1 MFLAP
6 YILTNGPNP
15 ASFFGYFLP
24 CLIPIIS
31 IQIEKSVDGVLGIL
45 TMGID
50 ETKEPLWSPLPV
62 FVVSSSFATF
72 HHYFVT
78 WVALSQTFLLH
89 DLRLL
94 SIYDSI
100 NFCRPIQGFHWL
112 KYTTVDFVPATLQ
125 YTKRPHIPRKG
136 LMVML
141 LYDLVNCLAI
151 FYFK

>member
-15 ASFFGYFLP
+15 ASFFVYFRP
-24 CLIPIIS
+24 FLIPIIL

-50 ETKEPLWSPLPV
+50 ETKEP
-62 FVVSSSFATF
+62 F

-136 LMVML
+136 LVML

-151 FYFK
+151 CYFK